1 MKAPS
6 PPPDVPSLG
15 LDENTGTSSH
25 GDGGSSAA
33 AAALAPP
40 AAVAARTP
48 TGTMQRRPG
57 ARTGARRDISYP
69 NHHTDAC
76 GRVYWNCC
84 GRIGTAVPP
93 VEPASRRGRGCKP
106 LEPVA
111 AEPILAI
118 YDVSADGGDIARSP
132 AVRAPEG
139 TMFLTFNERRSDSPF
154 VERIWRSR
162 SLSAGVFLSV
172 AASHF
177 EIAVTRHNGKLF
189 LTVRGP
195 ETRATPAEC
204 PAEGE
209 WLGIRFKLG
218 TFMPAF
224 LPGDLKDRHDV
235 TLPGA
240 TNRSFWLNGSAC
252 EYPDFENAD
261 TFVAEAG
268 EERDHR
274 TRRRCG
280 GCAAGTARRPSDSID
295 TAPLSARDRNQPSR
309 SPPDRTRQICDDSS
323 APRRFYPRHRA

>member
-1 MKAPS
+1 
-6 PPPDVPSLG
+6 
-15 LDENTGTSSH
+15 
-25 GDGGSSAA
+25 
-33 AAALAPP
+33 
-40 AAVAARTP
+40 
-48 TGTMQRRPG
+48 
-57 ARTGARRDISYP
+57 
-69 NHHTDAC
+69 
-76 GRVYWNCC
+76 
-84 GRIGTAVPP
+84 
-93 VEPASRRGRGCKP
+93 
-106 LEPVA
+106 
-111 AEPILAI
+111 
-118 YDVSADGGDIARSP
+118 
-132 AVRAPEG
+132 
-139 TMFLTFNERRSDSPF
+139 MFLTFNERRSDSPL

-224 LPGDLKDRHDV
+224 LPADLKDRHDV

-261 TFVAEAG
+261 TFVARLAKDGIIVRDAGVEAVLREQPGDRQIRSIQRHFLRATGISHRAARQIERARYATVLLRRGVSILDTVYEAG
-268 EERDHR
+268 YFDQAHLNRAVKTLIGQTPMDISKGKQQLSFLYK
-274 TRRRCG
+274 T
-280 GCAAGTARRPSDSID
+280 T
-295 TAPLSARDRNQPSR
+295 PL
-309 SPPDRTRQICDDSS
+309 PPTYD
-323 APRRFYPRHRA
+323 AHRRFAHDRIGTNHGPG